1 MSVTLIVG
9 DLHLGKGVGIGRPG
23 IGSSLNSRIVDQ
35 LSLLDWILDQ
45 AIDVNA
51 SAIILT
57 GDICQDVKPDYVLIE
72 LFVEWLKRC
81 STNYIEVHIIA
92 GNHDLKRTGARFS
105 SYLDLITTLDL
116 PDVHVYKN
124 TNTIFRDG
132 VGFTLFPFRDRQSL
146 GASTNE
152 EAIEKI
158 ATQLPYEIEGIP
170 NDFSRV
176 LVGHLAIS
184 GSIFVGDES
193 DNMSRELMCPLD
205 MFAGYD
211 YVWMGHVHKPQM
223 MQKSP
228 YVAHIGSLDI
238 SDFGETDHKKVIVV
252 FDSNL
257 SEKFYEIEVP
267 SRPLRRVVVDVPNGF
282 EPTDYVINNI
292 QAMERQTPFDRAI
305 VRVEIKLLDEDAPN
319 VNRDEIERAIY
330 SFGAFHVCPIQESRN
345 ISVVSIIQ
353 KQIIDNKIAP
363 KTAIKVYA
371 DTQEFASDQMKQYF
385 IDKADSYVD
394 QYYAK

>member
-9 DLHLGKGVGIGRPG
+9 DIHLGKGVGIGRPG
-23 IGSSLNSRIVDQ
+23 IGSALNSRIVDQ
-35 LSLLDWILDQ
+35 LSLLDWVLDQ
-45 AIDVNA
+45 AIDINA

-57 GDICQDVKPDYVLIE
+57 GDICQDIKPDYVLIE

-81 STNYIEVHIIA
+81 TANYIEVHIIA

-116 PDVHVYKN
+116 PDVQVHKN

-132 VGFTLFPFRDRQSL
+132 AGFTLFPFRDRQAL

-152 EAIEKI
+152 EALEKI
-158 ATQLPYEIEGIP
+158 ATQLPYEVEGIP

-176 LVGHLAIS
+176 LIGHLAID
-184 GSIFVGDES
+184 GSIFVGDEF
-193 DNMSRELMCPLD
+193 DNMARELMCPLE
-205 MFAGYD
+205 MFTGYD
-211 YVWMGHVHKPQM
+211 YVWMGHVHKPQV

-228 YVAHIGSLDI
+228 YIAHVGSLDI
-238 SDFGETDHKKVIVV
+238 SDFGETDHKKVVVV
-252 FDSNL
+252 FDTEL
-257 SEKFYEIEVP
+257 PEKFYEIEVP
-267 SRPLRRVVVDVPNGF
+267 SRPLRRVVVDVPDGF
-282 EPTDYVINNI
+282 DTTGYVTNKI
-292 QAMERQTPFDRAI
+292 QAMQKKTSFDKAI

-319 VNRDEIERAIY
+319 VDRDEIDKILY
-330 SFGAFHVCPIQESRN
+330 DLGAFYVCPIQESRN

-353 KQIIDNKIAP
+353 KQVIDNKIAP

-371 DTQEFASDQMKQYF
+371 ETQEFDSDQLKQRF
-385 IDKADSYVD
+385 IDKAGEIVD
-394 QYYAK
+394 RHYAK